1 MYQCKR
7 APDSRDIGDDL
18 KIQNATKWPIDNA
31 PPGVFIQFIH
41 FIQFIYSCRLA
52 DVEHMLVQSTNQ
64 YKTKHEPTGYLNI
77 RNVPELKY
85 SWPNGS
91 RWKQINVFEN
101 KMRTWLSP
109 VLDLI
114 SFLTQFSPSTYFFL
128 RPISM
133 LLTKKKYKVSSLFR
147 EKKTHLLPNLW
158 TNVVTVNK
166 LIFTEVLRKLG
177 LFVTK
182 HVTLVVNVCKRKR
195 EIEYSRLA
203 NIQNIWIFITWK
215 HEYS

>member
-1 MYQCKR
+1 
-7 APDSRDIGDDL
+7 
-18 KIQNATKWPIDNA
+18 
-31 PPGVFIQFIH
+31 
-41 FIQFIYSCRLA
+41 
-52 DVEHMLVQSTNQ
+52 MLVHSTNQ
-64 YKTKHEPTGYLNI
+64 HKTKHEPTYGYLNI
-77 RNVPELKY
+77 RNVPELKH

-91 RWKQINVFEN
+91 RWKQINEN
-101 KMRTWLSP
+101 KMRTWLTP

-114 SFLTQFSPSTYFFL
+114 SFLTQFSPSTYFIL

-133 LLTKKKYKVSSLFR
+133 LLTKKKCKVSSLFR

-158 TNVVTVNK
+158 TYVVSVNK
-166 LIFTEVLRKLG
+166 LIFTEVLRKLE

-182 HVTLVVNVCKRKR
+182 RVTLVVNVRKSKR

-203 NIQNIWIFITWK
+203 NIHNIWIFITWK